1 MATLGAVACTA
12 LGAAAA
18 RQQPGCSTSGRT
30 GATPAAALVPAS
42 DLRMARRLLS
52 RPSTQPRAAQH
63 AAAPWQQ
70 RRRPPAAAGRPARR
84 PPALSVVCEAAAAGQ
99 HTPPAHADYQAKAG
113 DSAVLQRPLKSEL
126 LPEEIHNVFGYPRNL
141 KDKYVLGSVL
151 GAGSF
156 GVVRECTDRRSGRRF
171 AVKSINKVPK
181 NARATPRYLL
191 KIQTE
196 VDAMQQLGGSLDAVF
211 LQDVFEDDIAVHL
224 VMELCEGGSVLDGLK
239 DGEYS
244 ERQVA
249 HIMRAVVRFIAQ
261 CHAKGLIYRDIKPDN
276 FLLVNKASPRNPLLK
291 FGEALGLGSP
301 SSQDIDSPVKA
312 TDFGLSIRHR
322 PEDPPLKSRSGTPA
336 YMAPEVIQQSYDER
350 CDIWSAGI
358 MMYQL
363 LTGKFPFWDNV
374 RDCTLQQVW
383 KSILTDKINWSAP
396 ALREVSAPAK
406 DLLKQM
412 LERNPAKRIR
422 AAQALRH
429 PWLTD
434 AETSSALPLRSS
446 VVQRLQRFATY
457 GHLKQLV
464 LRIIAD
470 DMATHP
476 STQKESQELIKGLTQ
491 LFDELDVNASG
502 SVSMDEL
509 VSGLDRLGYDIR
521 MDEMEHLMHRVDINH
536 DGVIQLTEFVAGLVD
551 WKQLQ
556 NDTQWGQ
563 WVQMAFDRLDQNGDG
578 WLSLDEIMQQ
588 LPDDGSSDAE
598 RMLEARRMLRE
609 ADTNGDGRISRDEFM
624 ELLMGTSLP
633 DTLNQ
638 YDPRIKLNF
647 QLDEALEEIQSF
659 SLESDSSMAVDHSVD
674 NMAAA
679 IAASMGKQKGS
690 SGSSGSGSG
699 GSGSNSSTRSAA
711 QRQRPERDSGGQA

>member
-1 MATLGAVACTA
+1 MGTLAAPCSLLSAAT
-12 LGAAAA
+12 A
-18 RQQPGCSTSGRT
+18 RQQPCSTSGR
-30 GATPAAALVPAS
+30 AAAPAPV
-42 DLRMARRLLS
+42 RRLLV
-52 RPSTQPRAAQH
+52 P
-63 AAAPWQQ
+63 
-70 RRRPPAAAGRPARR
+70 
-84 PPALSVVCEAAAAGQ
+84 
-99 HTPPAHADYQAKAG
+99 KAG

-141 KDKYVLGSVL
+141 KERYSLGAVL

-156 GVVRECTDRRSGRRF
+156 GVVRECTERRTGRRF

-211 LQDVFEDDIAVHL
+211 LQDVFEDDVATHL

-276 FLLVNKASPRNPLLK
+276 FLLVTKVKRESAREAAASYCEGGSDSDDYSAASDSGGSDPEQLPGASNIVPAGCLSAAPRNPLQR

-301 SSQDIDSPVKA
+301 EHKDFDSPVKA

-350 CDIWSAGI
+350 CDMWSAGI

-383 KSILTDKINWSAP
+383 KSILTDKINWNAP
-396 ALREVSAPAK
+396 ALREVSAPAR
-406 DLLKQM
+406 DLLKAM

-422 AAQALRH
+422 AADALRH
-429 PWLTD
+429 PWLQD
-434 AETSSALPLRSS
+434 ADSMSSLPLRSS

-476 STQKESQELIKGLTQ
+476 TTQKETLELIEGLTQ
-491 LFDELDVNASG
+491 LFEELDVNASG

-509 VSGLDRLGYDIR
+509 VTGLDKLGYDIR
-521 MDEMEHLMHRVDINH
+521 IEEMEHLMQRVDINH

-556 NDTQWGQ
+556 SDSQWGA
-563 WVQMAFDRLDQNGDG
+563 WVQMAFDRLDSNGDG
-578 WLSLDEIMQQ
+578 YLSLDELMDQ
-588 LPDDGSSDAE
+588 LPANDGSSDAE

-609 ADTNGDGRISRDEFM
+609 ADTNGDGRISKDEFM

-638 YDPRIKLNF
+638 YDPRIKLGWA
-647 QLDEALEEIQSF
+647 QMDEALEEVQSV
-659 SLESDSSMAVDHSVD
+659 SLESSDAASLNHSVD
-674 NMAAA
+674 MAGAM
-679 IAASMGKQKGS
+679 ASQLERPKRQRS
-690 SGSSGSGSG
+690 SGDSSSGSG
-699 GSGSNSSTRSAA
+699 GSGGSSPGAGSA
-711 QRQRPERDSGGQA
+711 S